1 VVKEGDG
8 KSLTYFERAGT
19 EPEFHPYVQ
28 FAKRMGGVEY
38 QRQGSEEQRSSEVA
52 MDGTD

>member
-1 VVKEGDG
+1 MVKDG
-8 KSLTYFERAGT
+8 NRNSFTYFARAGT
-19 EPEFHPYVQ
+19 DPESHPYVQ

>member
-1 VVKEGDG
+1 MVRDGDG

-19 EPEFHPYVQ
+19 DPVFHPYVQ
-28 FAKRMGGVEY
+28 FAKRMGGVEC
-38 QRQGSEEQRSSEVA
+38 QRQGSEEQGSSEVA

>member
-1 VVKEGDG
+1 MVRDGDG
-8 KSLTYFERAGT
+8 NSFTYFERAGT
-19 EPEFHPYVQ
+19 DPEFHKNVQ

-38 QRQGSEEQRSSEVA
+38 QRQGSEVA